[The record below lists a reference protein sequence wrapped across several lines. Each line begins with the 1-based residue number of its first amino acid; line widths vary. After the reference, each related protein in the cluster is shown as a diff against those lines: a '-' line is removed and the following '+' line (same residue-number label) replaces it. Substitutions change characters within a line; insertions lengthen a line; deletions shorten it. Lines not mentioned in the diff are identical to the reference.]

1 MQEQKLSLGW
11 LSPGSAKASD
21 MLPGV
26 GTHRWGQKPHASSPA
41 TVLSTQHPSR
51 HTVAR
56 APLTAFSSP
65 SRRSLSVPAAGL
77 LHFELP
83 SIHLGGVE
91 ATLRRDPL
99 DAAQRVQLKGP
110 AEEEEDSE
118 STAL

>member
-1 MQEQKLSLGW
+1 MSSGR
-11 LSPGSAKASD
+11 LSPGSAKASNV
-21 MLPGV
+21 LPGV
-26 GTHRWGQKPHASSPA
+26 GTHRWGQKPHAAPPA
-41 TVLSTQHPSR
+41 TVLSTQHPSVTAHNGTCPPR
-51 HTVAR
+51 RVR
-56 APLTAFSSP
+56 QPLTP
-65 SRRSLSVPAAGL
+65 LSVPAAGL

-83 SIHLGGVE
+83 SIHLGGAE